1 MGFVDDILSINE
13 CGETS
18 ERVNNYINDEVLK
31 RRMQL
36 SADKCVIM
44 HVNSKSNVKE
54 CKDVKI
60 DEWEVKKVKDG
71 EKYTLVDSHKGKTS
85 LKTVENHLYLGD
97 IVESSG
103 SNHLNVMSRVT
114 KGKAIVR
121 DIVHILE
128 GTFFGS
134 HFFEALMLMRE
145 SMLVSVLTNNLE
157 VSFNI
162 KSKELKYLDRVDLQ
176 LLREGLKVSSKAPRS
191 LILLS
196 LGAISIEYILKKN
209 ASYIY
214 TIFLQKMILP

>member
-71 EKYTLVDSHKGKTS
+71 KKYTLEDSHKGKTS

-128 GTFFGS
+128 GTFLDHIS
-134 HFFEALMLMRE
+134 
-145 SMLVSVLTNNLE
+145 
-157 VSFNI
+157 
-162 KSKELKYLDRVDLQ
+162 LKL
-176 LLREGLKVSSKAPRS
+176 
-191 LILLS
+191 
-196 LGAISIEYILKKN
+196 
-209 ASYIY
+209 
-214 TIFLQKMILP
+214 